1 MCNADKSP
9 TMTIEEVADYLQIS
23 SSTVYKLARHGVLP
37 GRKVGNNWRFSRAG
51 IEEWLVADRV
61 WYSHATSNDT
71 KD

>member
-1 MCNADKSP
+1 MYNANKSP

-23 SSTVYKLARHGVLP
+23 PSTVYKLARHGILP

-51 IEEWLVADRV
+51 IEDWLVADSV
-61 WYSHATSNDT
+61 WHSQTTSNDT